1 MDRYTSHDVSD
12 RLRAH
17 LGVFKTS
24 RGASDTDLVTAG
36 HSDFAGSADY
46 LFVYGAYLSLLMT

>member
-36 HSDFAGSADY
+36 HSDVIRY
-46 LFVYGAYLSLLMT
+46 LLDLQIIYSFMVPI